1 MEEGGKNLSA
11 RQILAVPFLAAEPT
25 VEQGAEKAG
34 INRNTAFKW
43 LTDPVFKEEVDR
55 QRREL
60 AQGALDQL
68 KVNAPKAV
76 ETLVGLLDADHD
88 SIKLRAAMGIL
99 EFTRQAMDFE
109 RIDKR
114 INEIEKRLNENE
126 TRH

>member
-1 MEEGGKNLSA
+1 MKGDAKQFSP
-11 RQILAVPFLAAEPT
+11 RQVLAIPILAAEPT

-34 INRNTAFKW
+34 VARKTVFQW
-43 LTDPVFKEEVDR
+43 LRDPAFKEELDR

-76 ETLVGLLDADHD
+76 ETLVGLLDATRD

-99 EFTRQAMDFE
+99 DFTQKAMDFE
-109 RIDKR
+109 RVDKR
-114 INEIEKRLNENE
+114 IAELEQRWKDYDAS
-126 TRH
+126 H